1 MGVDSLESLKTHIY
15 FAIMRPIYCILAV
28 ALVAGTVSGQQRRGN
43 RRGNGRRQ
51 GQRQGRQEDLATYAE
66 EPQAGYGEP
75 DVAADTLSESHE
87 GDHQGLDWL
96 LESVPGTPGDDYPIL
111 AEVPETAFSCDGQVE
126 GGYYADTET
135 ECQAFHVCTTDG
147 LGGLSKYS
155 FLCPNGTIFNQA
167 YFICD
172 WWFNF
177 DCTEAEGLYG
187 RNDEIAA
194 EQQAISAENA
204 VAADA
209 SDIDESYAAP
219 EAPLDDYAARE
230 GRQGRRQG
238 GRRQGGRRG
247 N

>member
-1 MGVDSLESLKTHIY
+1 
-15 FAIMRPIYCILAV
+15 MRPIYCILALAV
-28 ALVAGTVSGQQRRGN
+28 VAGSVSGQRRG
-43 RRGNGRRQ
+43 GRRQ
-51 GQRQGRQEDLATYAE
+51 GRRQGRTGGDAAAPQASYGAS
-66 EPQAGYGEP
+66 EPQPQYA
-75 DVAADTLSESHE
+75 AADDSLAEGHS

-96 LESVPGTPGDDYPIL
+96 LESVPGTPGEDYPIL
-111 AEVPETAFSCDGQVE
+111 AEVPETAFGCEGQVE
-126 GGYYADTET
+126 GGYYADAET
-135 ECQAFHVCTTDG
+135 ECQAFHVCTADG
-147 LGGLSKYS
+147 QGGLSKYS

-177 DCTEAEGLYG
+177 DCAEAEGLYG
-187 RNDEIAA
+187 RNDEFAA
-194 EQQAISAENA
+194 EQQANS
-204 VAADA
+204 VQADA